1 MLSQNQVL
9 ELISKIPQSASN
21 HDRRV
26 ACSVIVGVRDEKTL
40 SEIVKYYWLPEEDAK
55 TWWEFYG
62 FDNVTKRER
71 QKRTSKSSAID
82 DFVKSNIGKTLKTSD
97 IISLTGITAPTFYN
111 YLNANRGWFKK
122 SARGEYTIVDPEELR
137 KEEKSNK

>member
-1 MLSQNQVL
+1 MLTQHQVL
-9 ELISKIPQSASN
+9 DLISKIPPSADN
-21 HDRRV
+21 HARRV
-26 ACSVIVGVRDEKTL
+26 ACSVIIGVRDEKTL

-71 QKRTSKSSAID
+71 QKRTSKTSALD
-82 DFVKSNIGKTLKTSD
+82 DFVKSNIGKTLKTAD
-97 IISLTGITAPTFYN
+97 IVSQTGITAPTFYN

-122 SARGEYTIVDPEELR
+122 VG
-137 KEEKSNK
+137 

>member
-1 MLSQNQVL
+1 M
-9 ELISKIPQSASN
+9 
-21 HDRRV
+21 

-40 SEIVKYYWLPEEDAK
+40 SEIIKYYWLPEEDAK

-71 QKRTSKSSAID
+71 KKRNNKASAID
-82 DFVKSNIGKTLKTSD
+82 QFVKSNIGKTLKTSD
-97 IISLTGITAPTFYN
+97 IISATGVTSPTFYN

-122 SARGEYTIVDPEELR
+122 EGKGSYTIINPDELR
-137 KEEKSNK
+137 KEEKSSR